1 MDLSDLSQQ
10 LCGMNSY
17 NPPPLPAAFRP
28 ELPRRSVWPWV
39 IGAMVLGGI
48 GLFVLMIVG
57 VFSAIAA
64 GIKEGP
70 SLAMRSRQFNKT
82 VIRSGGSGR
91 IAHIDLEGII
101 TASPSRGDTS
111 MVDDFRELVEAAV
124 NDHTVK
130 AIVIRINSPGGE
142 VTASDRLHRI
152 IQQADKSKP
161 VIAYLDTIA
170 ASGGY
175 YAACA
180 SRRVIAHPTTFTGSI
195 GVIMQ
200 SVKYGDLIEKVG
212 VSMEIYK
219 SGALK
224 DLLSG
229 TRETSPE
236 EIALV
241 NELVQETYTRFLGVV
256 AASRGKSI
264 EDLRASPLTDGRI
277 FSGSQALAAGMV
289 DENGFIEDAYDQA
302 MDLAGVSGATVI
314 RYTPKIGFFDAITQF
329 SRASQPG
336 GRVEIDLSDRLLPR
350 LQSGVPLYLH
360 LDGYGGR

>member
-1 MDLSDLSQQ
+1 MDFPHQAQQ
-10 LCGMNSY
+10 PCGMSY
-17 NPPPLPAAFRP
+17 DSPPPIPASYRP
-28 ELPRRSVWPWV
+28 QPPRRSVWPWI
-39 IGAMVLGGI
+39 IGLMVLGGI
-48 GLFVLMIVG
+48 GLFGMVIVG
-57 VFSAIAA
+57 FFSAVAA

-70 SLAMRSRQFNKT
+70 ALAMRAGHFSET
-82 VIRSGGSGR
+82 VIREGGSER

-101 TASPSRGDTS
+101 SASPERMGTS
-111 MVDDFRELVEAAV
+111 MVDDFRDLVEAAV
-124 NDHTVK
+124 KNHKVK

-152 IQQADKSKP
+152 IQEADKVKP
-161 VIAYLDTIA
+161 VVAYLDTIA

-175 YAACA
+175 YAACG
-180 SRRVIAHPTTFTGSI
+180 SRRMIAHPTTFTGSI

-200 SVKYGDLIEKVG
+200 SVKYRELFDKVG
-212 VSMEIYK
+212 VSMEVYK

-236 EIALV
+236 EKALV
-241 NELVQETYTRFLGVV
+241 NKLIQETYTRFLGVV
-256 AASRGKSI
+256 SASRGKSVD
-264 EDLRASPLTDGRI
+264 ELRASPLTDGRI

-289 DENGFIEDAYDQA
+289 DQNGFIDDAYDQA

-314 RYTPKIGFFDAITQF
+314 RYTPKVGFFDALAQF
-329 SRASQPG
+329 GSASTSG
-336 GRVEIDLSDRLLPR
+336 SRVEIDVSDRLLPR
-350 LQSGVPLYLH
+350 LQCGVPLYLH

>member
-1 MDLSDLSQQ
+1 
-10 LCGMNSY
+10 
-17 NPPPLPAAFRP
+17 
-28 ELPRRSVWPWV
+28 VWPWV
-39 IGAMVLGGI
+39 IGAVVLGGI

-57 VFSAIAA
+57 VVSALVV

-70 SLAMRSRQFNKT
+70 SLAMRSGHFNKT
-82 VIRSGGSGR
+82 VIRSGGPQR

-101 TASPSRGDTS
+101 TASPSRGGSS

-124 NDHTVK
+124 HDHSVR

-161 VIAYLDTIA
+161 VVAYLDTIA

-180 SRRVIAHPTTFTGSI
+180 GRRIIAHPTTFTGSI

-200 SVKYGDLIEKVG
+200 SVKYGQLFDKVG
-212 VSMEIYK
+212 VSMEVYK

-229 TRETSPE
+229 TRETRPE

-256 AASRGKSI
+256 SASRGKSI
-264 EDLRASPLTDGRI
+264 EQLRASPLTDGRI
-277 FSGSQALAAGMV
+277 FSGSQALDAGMV
-289 DENGFIEDAYDQA
+289 DQNGFIEDAYDQA

-314 RYTPKIGFFDAITQF
+314 RYTPRIGIFDALAQF
-329 SRASQPG
+329 SRASDAG
-336 GRVEIDLSDRLLPR
+336 SRVEIDVSERLLPR

-360 LDGYGGR
+360 ADGYGGR